1 MKKIFTLLTILTCL
15 AFTNLE
21 AQVTFSGTIVDDAS
35 LPLSGVVVSTD
46 DATTFTTTDENG
58 QFSIEVGELPV
69 SLKFEFL
76 GFVPVERIFT
86 QVESIS
92 LQLHEA
98 PIVINEI
105 LVAEKSNGSGVT
117 ISAAKKV
124 QNAKT
129 INDLFGD
136 VPGMNLVKRGNYA
149 TEPVL
154 RGFKYDRLNIQ
165 YDGAAKIVHACPNHM
180 DPITSHVIPEEIEKI
195 EIIKGP
201 FDVRYGATLG
211 GIINLVT
218 ARPARLNTGLH
229 GNVSLGY
236 GTNGSNLS
244 TTGSISYVDKKYDA
258 MLDVSYRDYGDYDDG
273 NGDLVPAAFETK
285 DVAFKLG
292 FNPSAKQRIQANYR
306 YSGTFDIAHPG
317 LPMDSPHDIGQMAGL
332 DYSYRNASSV
342 FSKFTAKTYYSYVD
356 HLMTNENRPNF
367 KVVDAS
373 TPVFATSFGG
383 KLEAVLTP
391 NKKMFWYLGT
401 DLTNTNRTGSRTR
414 LLKRNPKNPMIIFD
428 PAKVFVDSVWGNS
441 TISDMGVY
449 AQGKFYVTPKLEIQS
464 GIRVDFVTGDIAEPA
479 IELTNYYGEI
489 KTQHDAN
496 ISGNV
501 TASYLVAPLTRL
513 KLSLGR
519 GTRSGGMIERY
530 INHFSVGSDAYEL
543 FGNPNLLPETN
554 HQVELALAG
563 KINNFRYGVS
573 GFYALLDNYIEAVVD
588 TNIKRKFTPW
598 LEPKYVKRFVNF
610 DQARQNGFEMYL
622 GYTFAK
628 HWVVNADMAYT
639 KGEIVASGDPLPQI
653 APLESNISFGYKS
666 KAYWATANY
675 RIVSEQTEVSKAF
688 GEVAS
693 PSFEVIDL
701 NVGAVL
707 FNNLTLGLTVNNL
720 LDEAYY
726 EHLNF
731 RYKNTKTNKGFIL
744 EQGRNFALFAKY
756 KF

>member
-1 MKKIFTLLTILTCL
+1 MKNIFTLLILLTCL
-15 AFTNLE
+15 VFPNLE
-21 AQVTFSGTIVDDAS
+21 AQVTFSGIILDDTS
-35 LPLSGVVVSTD
+35 LPLGGVVITD
-46 DATTFTTTDENG
+46 NDAQTFTTTDKNG
-58 QFSIEVGELPV
+58 KFSIDVAGLPV
-69 SLKFEFL
+69 TLKFEYL
-76 GFVPVERIFT
+76 GFVPIERDFT
-86 QVESIS
+86 KVESVN
-92 LQLHEA
+92 LQMQEA

-105 LVAEKSNGSGVT
+105 LVSEKSAASGLK
-117 ISAAKKV
+117 ISTAKQV

-136 VPGMNLVKRGNYA
+136 VPGVNLVKRGNYA

-201 FDVRYGATLG
+201 FDVRYGTTVG

-218 ARPARLNTGLH
+218 ARPMRLSKGLH

-236 GTNGSNLS
+236 GTNGSNVS
-244 TTGSISYVDKKYDA
+244 STGSISYVDKKYDA
-258 MLDVSYRDYGDYDDG
+258 MLDVSYRDYGDYKDG
-273 NGDLVPAAFETK
+273 NGELVPASFETK
-285 DVAFKLG
+285 DAAFKLG
-292 FNPSAKQRIQANYR
+292 FNPNPKNRVQANYR

-317 LPMDSPHDIGQMAGL
+317 LPMDSPHDVGQMAGL
-332 DYSYRNASSV
+332 DYSYRNLNAT
-342 FSKFTAKTYYSYVD
+342 FSKFTAKGYYSYVD

-391 NKKMFWYLGT
+391 NQKTFLYLGA

-414 LLKRNPKNPMIIFD
+414 ILKRNPKNPMIVFD

-441 TISDMGVY
+441 TISDFGLY
-449 AQGKFYVTPKLEIQS
+449 GQGKFYISEKLDVQS
-464 GIRVDFVTGDIAEPA
+464 GIRVDFVTGNIAEPA
-479 IELTNYYGEI
+479 KELSNYYGKI
-489 KTQHDAN
+489 DKQKDIN
-496 ISGNV
+496 ISGNIS
-501 TASYLVAPLTRL
+501 ASYLVAPKTKL

-530 INHFSVGSDAYEL
+530 INHFAVGSDAYEL

-554 HQVELALAG
+554 HQAELSLTG
-563 KINNFRYGVS
+563 KVSDFRYGVS

-588 TNIKRKFTPW
+588 TNIHRKFTPW
-598 LEPKYVKRFVNF
+598 KNPKFVKRFVNF
-610 DQARQNGFEMYL
+610 DQAKQRGFEMYL

-628 HWVVNADMAYT
+628 HWVINADMAYT
-639 KGEIVASGDPLPQI
+639 KGEIVASGEPLPQI

-666 KAYWATANY
+666 NLYWATANY
-675 RIVSEQTEVSKAF
+675 RMVHEQTQVSKAF
-688 GEVAS
+688 GEVVS
-693 PSFEVIDL
+693 PAFDVLDL
-701 NVGAVL
+701 NIGAVL
-707 FNNLTLGLTVNNL
+707 FANLTLGVTVNNL
-720 LDEAYY
+720 LDESYY

-731 RYKNTKTNKGFIL
+731 RYKNTKTNQGFIL